1 MNEEDI
7 KKQLEVKN
15 KEIYLNKL
23 NIDLDN
29 NLEVLVLTLE
39 NLLKTQEENLIKKT
53 IEIVESFKD
62 EKEIKEKVEE
72 FIRIYYESLIGLLTT
87 KKEEIK
93 ESLDTNLE
101 ISVYKEKIANKTKDL
116 EIDLIDNSKTM
127 INDLIL
133 NLKSYLETS
142 FQEKRLVSYLN
153 DIYLLNLNNKVMD
166 IIKGRDIMLYNTFNE
181 TYLKYLELNKNT
193 VGI

>member
-39 NLLKTQEENLIKKT
+39 NLLKTQEENLLKKT

-101 ISVYKEKIANKTKDL
+101 ISIYKEKIDNKTKDL
-116 EIDLIDNSKTM
+116 ETDLIDNSKTM
-127 INDLIL
+127 INDLII

-142 FQEKRLVSYLN
+142 FQEKRLTSYLN

>member
-39 NLLKTQEENLIKKT
+39 NLLKTQEENLLKKT

-87 KKEEIK
+87 KKEKIK

-101 ISVYKEKIANKTKDL
+101 ISVYREKIDNKTKDL

-142 FQEKRLVSYLN
+142 FQEKRLTSYLN
-153 DIYLLNLNNKVMD
+153 DIYLLNLNNKVID

>member
-39 NLLKTQEENLIKKT
+39 NLLKTQEDNLLKKT

-72 FIRIYYESLIGLLTT
+72 FIKIYYQSLLDLLTK
-87 KKEEIK
+87 KKEELK
-93 ESLDTNLE
+93 SSLSTKLE
-101 ISVYKEKIANKTKDL
+101 ISIYKEKIDSKTKDL
-116 EIDLIDNSKTM
+116 EIDLIDSSKTM

-133 NLKSYLETS
+133 KLNSYLETP
-142 FQEKRLVSYLN
+142 FQEKRLNSYLN
-153 DIYLLNLNNKVMD
+153 EIYLLNLNNKVMD
-166 IIKGRDIMLYNTFNE
+166 TIKSRDIMLYNTFNE

>member
-39 NLLKTQEENLIKKT
+39 NLLKTQEENLFKKT

-93 ESLDTNLE
+93 SFLAPNLE
-101 ISVYKEKIANKTKDL
+101 ISVYKEKIDNKTKDL

-142 FQEKRLVSYLN
+142 FQEKRLTSYLN
-153 DIYLLNLNNKVMD
+153 DIYLLNLNNKVID

>member
-39 NLLKTQEENLIKKT
+39 NLLKTQEENLFKKT

-87 KKEEIK
+87 KKEKIK
-93 ESLDTNLE
+93 ESLDTNSE
-101 ISVYKEKIANKTKDL
+101 ISVYKEKIDNKTKDL

-142 FQEKRLVSYLN
+142 FQEKRLTSYLN
-153 DIYLLNLNNKVMD
+153 DIYLLNLNNKVID

>member
-39 NLLKTQEENLIKKT
+39 NLLKTQEENLFKKT

-101 ISVYKEKIANKTKDL
+101 ISVYKEKITNKTKDL

-142 FQEKRLVSYLN
+142 FQEKRLTSYLN
-153 DIYLLNLNNKVMD
+153 DIYLLNLNNKVID

>member
-87 KKEEIK
+87 KKEK
-93 ESLDTNLE
+93 LKSSLDTNSE
-101 ISVYKEKIANKTKDL
+101 ISVYKEKIDNKTKDL

-127 INDLIL
+127 IKDLIL

-142 FQEKRLVSYLN
+142 FQEKRLTSYLN

>member
-39 NLLKTQEENLIKKT
+39 NLLKTQEENLFKKT

-87 KKEEIK
+87 KKEKIK

-101 ISVYKEKIANKTKDL
+101 ISVYKEKIDNKTKDL

-142 FQEKRLVSYLN
+142 FQEKRLTSYLN
-153 DIYLLNLNNKVMD
+153 DIYLLNLNNKVID

>member
-39 NLLKTQEENLIKKT
+39 NLLKTQEENLFKKT

-101 ISVYKEKIANKTKDL
+101 ISVYKEKIDNKTKDL
-116 EIDLIDNSKTM
+116 EINLIDNSKTM

-142 FQEKRLVSYLN
+142 FQEKRLTSYLN
-153 DIYLLNLNNKVMD
+153 DIYLLNLNNKVID

>member
-39 NLLKTQEENLIKKT
+39 NLLKTQEENLLKKT

-72 FIRIYYESLIGLLTT
+72 FIKKYYQSLLELLTK
-87 KKEEIK
+87 KKEELKNSLNIK
-93 ESLDTNLE
+93 LE
-101 ISVYKEKIANKTKDL
+101 ISIYKEKIDSKTKDL
-116 EIDLIDNSKTM
+116 EKELIDNSKTM
-127 INDLIL
+127 INDLVL
-133 NLKSYLETS
+133 KLKSYLETR
-142 FQEKRLVSYLN
+142 FQEKRLKSYLN

-166 IIKGRDIMLYNTFNE
+166 TIKSRDIMLYNTFNE